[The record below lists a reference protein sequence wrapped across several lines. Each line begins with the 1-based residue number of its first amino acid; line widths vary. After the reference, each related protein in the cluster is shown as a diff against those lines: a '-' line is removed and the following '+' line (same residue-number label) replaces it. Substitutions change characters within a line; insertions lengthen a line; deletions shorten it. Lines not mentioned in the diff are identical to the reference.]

1 MQNMNG
7 ISIIE
12 GTALRE
18 LSFDEAEMVGGGF
31 SWGGLLRGAENFS
44 HAVDKGMA
52 AGFITG
58 AVGGA
63 LAGEGV
69 GAAPGAVTGSI
80 IGAVGGALDYFNI

>member
-7 ISIIE
+7 MAAND

-18 LSFDEAEMVGGGF
+18 LSLDEAEMVGGGF
-31 SWGGLLRGAENFS
+31 SWGRFLHGVQHFG
-44 HAVDKGMA
+44 HAVEKGMV
-52 AGFITG
+52 AGFIVG
-58 AVGGA
+58 GVGGA

-80 IGAVGGALDYFNI
+80 VGAVGGALDFLNI